1 MQQCN
6 EPPQNRDV
14 RRAYRSNMPGRLMK
28 EIDPENVPAHGVYST
43 SEPYDIIE
51 EIKTILSEKKIQL
64 EAASDA
70 WKVNFSVIRE

>member
-1 MQQCN
+1 
-6 EPPQNRDV
+6 
-14 RRAYRSNMPGRLMK
+14 MK

-51 EIKTILSEKKIQL
+51 EIKTILSEKKIQH

>member
-1 MQQCN
+1 
-6 EPPQNRDV
+6 
-14 RRAYRSNMPGRLMK
+14 MPGRQMK

-43 SEPYDIIE
+43 AEPYDIIE
-51 EIKTILSEKKIQL
+51 EIKTILSEKKIQH